1 MIQKYTDITDYKGRT
16 DQIDQLMEKI
26 TIENYEAMVKQ
37 VPIAQKDERIV
48 GSTNFGKIVKCLEN
62 ADVKWM
68 EDLNEILK
76 S

>member
-1 MIQKYTDITDYKGRT
+1 
-16 DQIDQLMEKI
+16 MEKI

-37 VPIAQKDERIV
+37 IPIAQKDERIV

-62 ADVKWM
+62 ADVKWT